1 LPCDSD
7 EMKEATVTLKVRLQ
21 PRATRNGIDGLHG
34 DALKVKVTAPPV
46 EGRANKAVKK
56 LLAEQLGLSP
66 SQIEIIAGER
76 SREKVLRISGI
87 SRAEMEKA
95 LGITLPAA

>member
-1 LPCDSD
+1 
-7 EMKEATVTLKVRLQ
+7 MKEASITLKVRLH
-21 PRATRNGIDGLHG
+21 PRAARDGIDGMHG

-56 LLAEQLGLSP
+56 LLAGQLRIAP

-95 LGITLPAA
+95 LGISLPPL

>member
-1 LPCDSD
+1 
-7 EMKEATVTLKVRLQ
+7 MKEVSITLKVRLQ
-21 PRATRNGIDGLHG
+21 PRASRDGIDGLHA

-56 LLAEQLGLSP
+56 LLAEQLGISP

-76 SREKVLRISGI
+76 SREKLLRISGI
-87 SRAEMEKA
+87 SRAEMERA
-95 LGITLPAA
+95 LGITLPLR

>member
-1 LPCDSD
+1 MQGT
-7 EMKEATVTLKVRLQ
+7 EVTLKVRLQ
-21 PRATRNGIDGLHG
+21 PRASRDGIDGLYG

-56 LLAEQLGLSP
+56 LLAEKLGIAP
-66 SQIEIIAGER
+66 SQVEIIAGER
-76 SREKVLRISGI
+76 SREKLLRISGI

-95 LGITLPAA
+95 LGITLPPA

>member
-1 LPCDSD
+1 
-7 EMKEATVTLKVRLQ
+7 MKEVSVTLKVRLQ
-21 PRATRNGIDGLHG
+21 PRSSRDGIDGLHG

-56 LLAEQLGLSP
+56 LLAEQLGISP

-76 SREKVLRISGI
+76 SREKLLRISGI
-87 SRAEMEKA
+87 SRAEMERA
-95 LGITLPAA
+95 LCITLPLR

>member
-1 LPCDSD
+1 MQGT
-7 EMKEATVTLKVRLQ
+7 EVTLKVHLQ
-21 PRATRNGIDGLHG
+21 PRASRDGIDGLYG

-56 LLAEQLGLSP
+56 LLAEKLGIAP
-66 SQIEIIAGER
+66 SQVEIIAGER
-76 SREKVLRISGI
+76 SREKLLRISGI

-95 LGITLPAA
+95 LGITLPPA

>member
-1 LPCDSD
+1 LPNNSAKMQGT
-7 EMKEATVTLKVRLQ
+7 EVTLKVRLQ
-21 PRATRNGIDGLHG
+21 PRASRDGIDGLYG

-56 LLAEQLGLSP
+56 LLAEKLGIAP
-66 SQIEIIAGER
+66 SQVEIIAGER
-76 SREKVLRISGI
+76 SREKLLRISGI

-95 LGITLPAA
+95 LGITLPPA

>member
-1 LPCDSD
+1 LPIGSD
-7 EMKEATVTLKVRLQ
+7 EMKEASVTLKVRLQ
-21 PRATRNGIDGLHG
+21 PRASRDGIDGLHG
-34 DALKVKVTAPPV
+34 DALKVKVTAPPL

-56 LLAEQLGLSP
+56 LLAEQLGLPP

-76 SREKVLRISGI
+76 SREKLLRISGI
-87 SRAEMEKA
+87 SRAEMERA

>member
-1 LPCDSD
+1 
-7 EMKEATVTLKVRLQ
+7 MKEASVTLKVRLQ
-21 PRATRNGIDGLHG
+21 PRASRDGIDGLHG
-34 DALKVKVTAPPV
+34 DALKVKVTAPPL

-56 LLAEQLGLSP
+56 LLAEQLGLPP

-76 SREKVLRISGI
+76 SREKLLRISGI
-87 SRAEMEKA
+87 SRAEMERA